1 MNKIINDYTDNE
13 VLRNSII
20 DFVEMRKKKKKPLTE
35 RGLIAI
41 LMKLEEM
48 FENDELKIEA
58 LNESVCNS
66 WNNIFDKRVK
76 NYDVYNEI
84 NKKEMINHP
93 SHYNQ
98 GIEAIDY
105 IESHKMGFNIGN
117 VIKYVTRAKHKG
129 TELQDLRKALWYL
142 DREIKRLEKGE

>member
-93 SHYNQ
+93 SHYTQ
-98 GIEAIDY
+98 GIETIDY
-105 IESHKMGFNIGN
+105 IESHRMDFNIGN

-129 TELQDLRKALWYL
+129 TELQDLKKALWYL